1 MMLEIQ
7 NQIEE
12 LLQQVAPE
20 DTDHVDET
28 ILMQFLKRR
37 EDELLKTL
45 QTMRERQLHT
55 RLKLQQK
62 SERPE

>member
-1 MMLEIQ
+1 MILEIQ

-28 ILMQFLKRR
+28 ILMQFKRR